1 MMSTEHPDPRYAE
14 IDAWPIADAVSAM
27 LEGQLAAIAALRTQA
42 EVIAQAATAAADR
55 LKHGGRLVY
64 AGAGTSGRVA
74 VQDGVELGPTFGW
87 PATRLLYLM
96 AGGMSALAA
105 SAEGAED
112 DAEAACVGVRVNGI
126 GPDDVVIGLAA
137 SGRTPFTTAVIVA
150 ARAAGALTIAIANNA
165 GTPLLGAADHS
176 ILADTGAEVIAG
188 STRMQA
194 GTAQKVVLNTLS
206 TAIMVRQGR
215 VYRGLMVD
223 MVISN
228 DKLLRRAHRIVQTLA
243 ECSEAV
249 AVAAIEAGGRNIKTA
264 VLIAKGLSPDSA
276 RALLAEHDGILR
288 DAIRALSQ

>member
-55 LKHGGRLVY
+55 LNHGGRLVY

-112 DAEAACVGVRVNGI
+112 DAEAACAAVRTSGI
-126 GPDDVVIGLAA
+126 GPDDVVIGVAA

-150 ARAAGALTIAIANNA
+150 ARAAGALTIAIANNP

-206 TAIMVRQGR
+206 TAIMLRLGR

-228 DKLLRRAHRIVQTLA
+228 DKLLRRAHHIVQTLA
-243 ECSEAV
+243 ECSEDV
-249 AVAAIEAGGRNIKTA
+249 AVAAIEAGGRDIKSA
-264 VLIAKGLSPDSA
+264 VLIAKGLSPDVA
-276 RALLAEHDGILR
+276 WALLAEHGGILR